1 MEPNRKIIN
10 NWGRGEKKIKLLH
23 RHDSANYRNFTPLSE
38 HPVLTALGGWVLTKG
53 VTAVVHTTIPSS
65 LWSLEF
71 WPEDYPACQPSFPQI
86 TSSVGDICDSPLT
99 KGQVEAWCAL
109 NSTHS
114 LFFFFFLCFGQA
126 TKNGGK
132 DTGIGSGGSPTDQQP
147 ESHQQTGIQLWNWT
161 SWKSNPQRI
170 HKEVN
175 SWSWTQVDFE
185 NMLHTRANMTLL

>member
-38 HPVLTALGGWVLTKG
+38 HPVLTALGDWVLTKG

-114 LFFFFFLCFGQA
+114 LFFFFFPLLWAGYKEWGERHWYWFWRESYRPAAWEPSADWNPAVELNLMEIKSTENPQ
-126 TKNGGK
+126 
-132 DTGIGSGGSPTDQQP
+132 GS
-147 ESHQQTGIQLWNWT
+147 EFLKLNT
-161 SWKSNPQRI
+161 SWFWEYVA
-170 HKEVN
+170 H
-175 SWSWTQVDFE
+175 
-185 NMLHTRANMTLL
+185 